1 MAIAREVAPRAFSRN
16 GINAMIG
23 PRVIRR
29 KLSEAGYFVQ
39 LRKERNAG
47 IGGAPLLEMTERCQG
62 RGSP

>member
-1 MAIAREVAPRAFSRN
+1 MAMPRESAPRALSRN

-39 LRKERNAG
+39 FRKERSAG
-47 IGGAPLLEMTERCQG
+47 IDGAPLPEITERCQG